1 MSDSTMG
8 DYYCCCCDGCGGGD
22 DDDELTQENATHEEA
37 FFTVC
42 YTRVLT
48 GHQSQC
54 WFEVYVHIGGSLLQ

>member
-8 DYYCCCCDGCGGGD
+8 DYYCCCCEGGDDDDD

-48 GHQSQC
+48 GHQS
-54 WFEVYVHIGGSLLQ
+54 

>member
-1 MSDSTMG
+1 MG
-8 DYYCCCCDGCGGGD
+8 DYYCCCCEGGDDDDDD

-48 GHQSQC
+48 GHQS
-54 WFEVYVHIGGSLLQ
+54 